1 MALLTLL
8 QAATSEVADTT
19 KQGIV
24 NIAETFEKIAT
35 TPKEDLITFLIEKGI
50 DIGLKVLAAIL
61 IYSVGAWIIQRIK
74 KIIDKIL
81 TRRKVELSLK
91 TFILSFTS
99 ISLSILLVVITVQ
112 TLGIDTSSFVALL
125 AGSGLAIGMA
135 LSGTLQNFSGGI
147 MLLVFKP
154 FKVGDYIAAQGF
166 EGTVE
171 SIQITATILKTPD
184 NKTITLPNGALS
196 SGTINNYSTAPTR
209 RCDWN
214 INIPYG
220 SDVDKAKELMLNIV
234 KSNNMVLNEPAPSA
248 ALSALGSGFIT
259 ISVKA
264 WVKSDDYWDMLFYFN
279 ENVYKQLPSNGF
291 DFPVPKMN
299 VNILNNEEVK

>member
-264 WVKSDDYWDMLFYFN
+264 WVKSEDYWDMLFYFN